1 MKHWVDHIRST
12 EYIAYEAR
20 RKYGREYGREY
31 GRAFGRSLIGS
42 LVLVYEGQSE
52 YVHITI

>member
-20 RKYGREYGREY
+20 RKYGREY